1 MNQNDQGTNGL
12 PWSKWMESS
21 AKFWLSAAQSW
32 QEVSTSLADV
42 SRTEEYMKVSLAI
55 WRSFQPLWT
64 GAQGSDAN
72 ESSAPPFDLLQ
83 ALMHVMGSGGLS
95 QELFKWLWDKGEV
108 TGRGMEDLQ
117 HEAVKAWTSFH
128 EKEIQPLLKIPQ
140 VGLTRVYQEKIN
152 RLADKFS
159 TYQAAVTEFRMLLAV
174 PMEKSFIEMK
184 ERLDKLREQGEL
196 ADEFKVYYGM
206 WIKVLENHYMTLFK
220 TEEYRQALSRLID
233 EAAAF
238 KMTGNDVLT
247 EFLEFLPIPT
257 NRDMDEVYKELYTL
271 KKQTRQA
278 NKKIS
283 DLESALRK
291 KDAQ

>member
-1 MNQNDQGTNGL
+1 MNQNDQGTNGF

-21 AKFWLSAAQSW
+21 ANFWLSAAQSW
-32 QEVSTSLADV
+32 QEMSTSLADV
-42 SRTEEYMKVSLAI
+42 SRSEEYMHVSLAI
-55 WRSFQPLWT
+55 WRAFQPLWT
-64 GAQGSDAN
+64 GAQYSEAK

-83 ALMHVMGSGGLS
+83 ALMRVMGSGGLS
-95 QELFKWLWDKGEV
+95 EEVVKWLWDKGEA
-108 TGRGMEDLQ
+108 TGRSVEELQ
-117 HEAVKAWTSFH
+117 REAVKAWTGFH

-140 VGLTRVYQEKIN
+140 VGLTRVHQEKIN
-152 RLADKFS
+152 RFADKFN

-174 PMEKSFIEMK
+174 PMEKSFIEMR

-196 ADEFKVYYGM
+196 ADDFKVYYGM
-206 WIKVLENHYMTLFK
+206 WIKVLESHYMSLFK
-220 TEEYRQALSRLID
+220 TEEYSKALSRLLD
-233 EAAAF
+233 ETAAF
-238 KMTGNDVLT
+238 KITGNDVLT

-257 NRDMDEVYKELYTL
+257 NREMDEVYKELYTL

-283 DLESALRK
+283 NLEAALTK